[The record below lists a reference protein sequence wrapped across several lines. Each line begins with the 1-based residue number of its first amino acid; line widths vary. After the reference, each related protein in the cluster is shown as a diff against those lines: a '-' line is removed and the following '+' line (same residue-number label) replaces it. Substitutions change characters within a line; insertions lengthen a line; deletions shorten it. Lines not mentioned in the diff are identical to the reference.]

1 MTTPTVTSTPT
12 TLKFKNDGS
21 DWRGG
26 YVALLPNG
34 DRYRVF
40 KTQRI
45 LLGRFG
51 GGTTHTFWGAEF
63 LPAGADQAVKL
74 LTGSKWAPE
83 DFTSPR
89 SDTKREAVTA
99 ATAHANGAR
108 NEADKDDRR

>member
-12 TLKFKNDGS
+12 TLRFKNDGS
-21 DWRGG
+21 HWRGG

-63 LPAGADQAVKL
+63 IPAGQRDGVKL
-74 LTGSKWAPE
+74 LTGSKWDPNH
-83 DFTSPR
+83 FTS
-89 SDTKREAVTA
+89 SLSNTKREAVTA
-99 ATAHANGAR
+99 ATAHANGAG
-108 NEADKDDRR
+108 NEADKDDRL